1 VAITVR
7 FLKDPQIEAC
17 QDQIVQ
23 VYQDAFSV
31 PLYGK
36 QEAEV
41 VDFAQSFPEHT
52 RKTGFRLVTALEDNS
67 ERMAGFAYGYLEV
80 PGQGWY
86 ESVVKTLPQEMAAAW
101 LVNSF
106 RLVEIAVTPQMQG
119 QGIGGL
125 LHDQLLTGLLCRKA
139 VLSTMQAET
148 AAYQLY
154 SRRGWIVLLDN
165 FLFPGVARPYRI
177 MGLDLERGGF

>member
-1 VAITVR
+1 MVTIR
-7 FLKDPQIEAC
+7 FLKDQQIEVC
-17 QDQIVQ
+17 RDRIVQ
-23 VYQDAFSV
+23 VYQDAFGV
-31 PLYGK
+31 PPYSK
-36 QEAEV
+36 QEAQV
-41 VDFAQSFPEHT
+41 LDFARSFPKHIHRE
-52 RKTGFRLVTALEDNS
+52 GFRLVTALEDS
-67 ERMAGFAYGYLEV
+67 CERMAGFAYGYLEV

-86 ESVVKTLPQEMAAAW
+86 ESVVKALPQEMAAAW

-106 RLVEIAVTPQMQG
+106 RLVEIAVTSQMQG

-165 FLFPGVARPYRI
+165 FSFPGVARPYWI